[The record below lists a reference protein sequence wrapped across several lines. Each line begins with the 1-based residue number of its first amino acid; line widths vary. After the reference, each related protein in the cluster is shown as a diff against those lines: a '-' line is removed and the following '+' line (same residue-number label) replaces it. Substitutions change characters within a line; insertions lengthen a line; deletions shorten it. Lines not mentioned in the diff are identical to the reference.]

1 MKFDENHVFIKFH
14 QISSKFNF
22 YFQNL
27 VFFDEPVKKTN
38 KLIELDR
45 IGLALI
51 FLKHV
56 FQFMNLF
63 KTKTNSFN
71 IFQCFFVHNK
81 TVRQHFT
88 VKPVL
93 DYIETILDFFFKN
106 ALYNLRPIPDT
117 ICVWL
122 LK

>member
-1 MKFDENHVFIKFH
+1 MFSSNFIKVHFLF
-14 QISSKFNF
+14 SKPG
-22 YFQNL
+22 
-27 VFFDEPVKKTN
+27 FFDEPVKKTN

-51 FLKHV
+51 FLKQY
-56 FQFMNLF
+56 FFNLNLF
-63 KTKTNSFN
+63 KTKTNSLN

-93 DYIETILDFFFKN
+93 DYIETILDFFEN
-106 ALYNLRPIPDT
+106 TLYNLR
-117 ICVWL
+117 
-122 LK
+122 